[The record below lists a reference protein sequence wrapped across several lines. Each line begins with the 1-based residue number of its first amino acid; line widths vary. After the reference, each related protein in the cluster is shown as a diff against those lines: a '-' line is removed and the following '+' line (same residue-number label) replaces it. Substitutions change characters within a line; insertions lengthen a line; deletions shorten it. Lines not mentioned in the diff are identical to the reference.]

1 MRTTTLILAAA
12 LFIGAP
18 VAAQTT
24 ALAVGTG
31 ARATVRVQATLNIP
45 VYLRATETATL
56 TQTWKGDGF
65 TEYLAKYTV
74 RGNVRWTLEAVTLPA
89 GVTVLDARGDWVP
102 TLATIGHGD
111 PTNGAELYVRVRV
124 TDGAVAGWAEALQ
137 IETVRAF

>member
-1 MRTTTLILAAA
+1 MRTTPLLLAAA

-56 TQTWKGDGF
+56 TQTWKGEGF

-74 RGNVRWTLEAVTLPA
+74 RGNVRWTLEAETLPA
-89 GVTVLDARGDWVP
+89 GVTVLDAQGNWAAN
-102 TLATIGHGD
+102 LATIGYGT

-124 TDGAVAGWAEALQ
+124 TDAAEAGWAEALN
-137 IETVRAF
+137 IEAIRAF